1 MIFPFQVL
9 TARKRKYVDID
20 EFKVQQEIWMF
31 ATAVDTIDVDE
42 VQLSLEYSMK
52 GNCEGLMVKTL
63 EVDATY
69 EITRRSPAYTSV
81 NRIGLLGF
89 FDEDLQTHAVFFKN
103 YTLPVKKS
111 YVCCDS
117 PLDPDDWPESAQVWQ
132 IKCADL
138 SLTPIYKAAAEI
150 ADPERGISLGFPHF
164 VRIRDDKSAEMAT
177 TAQQLAHKSIGLWDD
192 SWIAPS

>member
-1 MIFPFQVL
+1 MSWRKYGRGNHTSTSSLCDVL
-9 TARKRKYVDID
+9 SLATTVYTRTARTTGRYDHDNEECQSICK
-20 EFKVQQEIWMF
+20 
-31 ATAVDTIDVDE
+31 
-42 VQLSLEYSMK
+42 
-52 GNCEGLMVKTL
+52 
-63 EVDATY
+63 
-69 EITRRSPAYTSV
+69 
-81 NRIGLLGF
+81 IGTGF